1 MTRLR
6 RRIITTEIIVAA
18 RLGALGDW
26 WAASAARR
34 LRKLSGEQTGGGV

>member
-1 MTRLR
+1 MRGVLR
-6 RRIITTEIIVAA
+6 WFVIREISVAV

-34 LRKLSGEQTGGGV
+34 LRKLSASSPGGK